1 MKFERHSPNF
11 FHFFYGT
18 VNVVIMTV
26 CWYFKSMR
34 LEDSNQKQEQ
44 TRDGLFEKL
53 LKTRSILLSGEI
65 NKESADK
72 FIKDLLVLEAE
83 STDPIK
89 VFINSPGG
97 DVDAGFAIYD
107 MVRFVSCPVIMIG
120 MGLIASAA
128 SLILLAVPAENRVGL
143 PNSSY
148 LIHQPLSE
156 MKGNATDIEIH
167 AMQLEKVKAKINSII
182 AEATGTA
189 FETVAA
195 DTDRDHW
202 LDADQALSYGLISR
216 VVSSRNEI

>member
-1 MKFERHSPNF
+1 
-11 FHFFYGT
+11 
-18 VNVVIMTV
+18 
-26 CWYFKSMR
+26 MR
-34 LEDSNQKQEQ
+34 LEESNQKQEQ
-44 TRDGLFEKL
+44 ARDGLYEKL

-65 NKESADK
+65 NKDSADK
-72 FIKDLLVLEAE
+72 FIKDLLILEAE
-83 STDPIK
+83 SNDPVK

-128 SLILLAVPAENRVGL
+128 SLILLAVPAERRVGL

-167 AMQLEKVKAKINSII
+167 AMQLEKVKAKINAII

-189 FETVAA
+189 LETVAA

-202 LDADQALSYGLISR
+202 LDADQALGYGLISR
-216 VVSSRNEI
+216 IVRSKNEI